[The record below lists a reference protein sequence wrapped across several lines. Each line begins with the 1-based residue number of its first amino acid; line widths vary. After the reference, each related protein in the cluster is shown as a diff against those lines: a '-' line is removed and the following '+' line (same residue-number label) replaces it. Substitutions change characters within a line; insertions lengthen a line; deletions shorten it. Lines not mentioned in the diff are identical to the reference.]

1 MAVSKVISITRG
13 GLKCHT
19 GGHSHNC
26 GVEMY
31 RKGNFYSI
39 WKVRTGRGGSKIST
53 HFLKTMQNV
62 LKPLAK
68 IQKKWDRNIHAKNS
82 EVL

>member
-1 MAVSKVISITRG
+1 MFDFNSRG
-13 GLKCHT
+13 GQGKNPAPGVIATIVAWKCT
-19 GGHSHNC
+19 
-26 GVEMY
+26 EKEIFTLY
-31 RKGNFYSI
+31 
-39 WKVRTGRGGSKIST
+39 GRFARGGGSKTST